1 MSVWYS
7 NNLGSNP
14 ATPANQIANLNDRIM
29 AIVWLNY
36 NIIRVFSSILYLH
49 KKRKHTAKL
58 VQVLYLLSETLKIVS
73 KGHIYAFLLKT
84 EVLLAQLVEHYTF
97 NVGVTSSSL
106 VGDTFLIVMGLYFGF
121 DFIWVGMKTCSR
133 ET

>member
-1 MSVWYS
+1 MLVSKTTGV
-7 NNLGSNP
+7 GSNP

>member
-1 MSVWYS
+1 
-7 NNLGSNP
+7 
-14 ATPANQIANLNDRIM
+14 M

-36 NIIRVFSSILYLH
+36 NIIRVFGSILYLH
-49 KKRKHTAKL
+49 KKKESTLQKL
-58 VQVLYLLSETLKIVS
+58 IQVLYLLSETLKIVC